1 MSVDVSDSTIDT
13 SDISNGHVSSTDGED
28 LDELLVEIKPDDET
42 VHLKNPNEVYQELY
56 LEARRKAKIAKNQ
69 ALQAF
74 EAKKIKS
81 QYLLMK

>member
-1 MSVDVSDSTIDT
+1 M
-13 SDISNGHVSSTDGED
+13 
-28 LDELLVEIKPDDET
+28 VEIKPDDET

-74 EAKKIKS
+74 LEAKKIKS
-81 QYLLMK
+81 QYLLDEIEDDSDDENIDMFSQNMA